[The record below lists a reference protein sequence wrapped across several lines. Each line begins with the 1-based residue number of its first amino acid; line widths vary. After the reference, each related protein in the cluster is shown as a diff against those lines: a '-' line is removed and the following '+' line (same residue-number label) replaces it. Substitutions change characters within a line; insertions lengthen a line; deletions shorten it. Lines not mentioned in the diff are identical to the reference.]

1 MSDNNGSGTWR
12 DRLSYDA
19 RRLAEIEEIEQQNE
33 ILIIQAGENEIK
45 MTGQAETIRD
55 LTAQLAEANIL
66 LKYVASY
73 PCEFCAGFTTNH
85 DIDCEY
91 AAYLTKWSI
100 QVEP

>member
-55 LTAQLAEANIL
+55 LTAQLAEANAL
-66 LKYVASY
+66 LDVMGFY
-73 PCEFCAGFTTNH
+73 PCDFCESATGRH
-85 DIDCEY
+85 DSDCEY
-91 AAYLTKWSI
+91 AAYFAKWRK
-100 QVEP
+100 QP